1 MCGRI
6 QNAVGIM
13 VLNHWEVMW
22 TVGRNDLFHYA
33 VPNIWNTS
41 ARGLLLPKPCP
52 ILTFFFP
59 QLLKDRPAIL
69 QNDYYLP
76 FSRNQQLESTVQ
88 WIVGVLQLHS
98 FTLCLFSAAAQNL
111 KQKTVICFLWD
122 MSCEVFING
131 KHSPSCLMYL
141 FTSEYWCC
149 LFFSFFIKPLG
160 PRRQHF

>member
-52 ILTFFFP
+52 ILTFFPSCWRIGLQFCKMTIICLS
-59 QLLKDRPAIL
+59 QGINNLKVQCNELLGFCSCIHL
-69 QNDYYLP
+69 HCVFF
-76 FSRNQQLESTVQ
+76 FS
-88 WIVGVLQLHS
+88 
-98 FTLCLFSAAAQNL
+98 SAAAHRVSSRKLLFIFFGIWAAKSLHKWKALTILPN
-111 KQKTVICFLWD
+111 
-122 MSCEVFING
+122 VFVYSRI
-131 KHSPSCLMYL
+131 LML
-141 FTSEYWCC
+141 P
-149 LFFSFFIKPLG
+149 FFIKPLG
-160 PRRQHF
+160 HWRQHF